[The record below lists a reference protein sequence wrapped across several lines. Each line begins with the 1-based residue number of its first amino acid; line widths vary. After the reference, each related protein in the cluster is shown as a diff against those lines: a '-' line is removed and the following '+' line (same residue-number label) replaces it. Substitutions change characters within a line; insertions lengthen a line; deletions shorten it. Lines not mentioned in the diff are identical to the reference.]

1 MPRVAQAP
9 RPNNSR
15 AASGSIAA
23 SPFKSGVKIPLNDDA
38 QEKAKRMQSRHA
50 LHDIQM
56 NQIKAA
62 ASPMQRL
69 SNLERAG
76 SSSPSSN
83 PKTPR
88 HSGGRENDLDG
99 LTVGGK
105 AVTPM
110 KRVPILANFEEWMK
124 MATDNKINAANS
136 WNFALIDYFHD
147 MSLLKEG
154 DGVNFQKASCTLD
167 GCVKIYTSRVDSV
180 ATETGKLLSGLA
192 DSGNSKKKQGE
203 NEEGEESEEEVEDE
217 DGVVRKKPKKRTE
230 EKWASRPLCHT
241 QASDRQ
247 ISSWVGDH
255 QRIPAVA
262 QRSSE
267 ATLASSF
274 SAIQLKKFELE
285 FSVDPLFKKASAD
298 FDEGGAKGLLL
309 NHLTIDSQGRIVFD
323 SSDDAGDASAE
334 GQATRRKD
342 DALQDEDEAEPDS
355 MLSVVTEEV
364 DNDDEDVEINIEALG
379 AKFFLNLD
387 QLEGQ
392 EICPSLKNFDLGDPS
407 GSMDVPF
414 LKAPEDWR
422 QEKDKP
428 SDMSAVGDKSGIFL
442 DDDNP
447 IGFEDDDDGLLGNFD
462 IPADAGF
469 GEGGEAWARDAAIE
483 TRMRVHDAGL
493 DNDGMGGGD
502 GEDGEGM
509 GNLDSETN
517 NYAVSL
523 DHGAK
528 IQPGHEDILSYF
540 DEALQ
545 KNWAG
550 PEHWRIR
557 KIKDINKPA
566 TTAKA
571 RKDKEPFEIDFL
583 LPLSANLAETIYTQ
597 ASSNTVISLP
607 KKDWKSKTKNL
618 LPDDKHFN
626 SKQLLRLF
634 LKPKARMRSRRS
646 GFGAKAGMFGQLK
659 EEEAPEGEM
668 DEGFW
673 ARKEGPTD
681 PDDVAALQGDYDA
694 NFFDDGLPMPGGID
708 DDDDM
713 EFADAR
719 EHFSPGIE
727 GGQGGIGG
735 INNMLNGGITQA
747 AEGEGAF
754 GMQLVTQSRRLR
766 PEYVQYA
773 RVAKKVDVRRLK
785 EELWKGMGIDT
796 ADQPPIEANK
806 DPDSTLKFT
815 TVMQNLRSV
824 YPKQAMDDISTSY
837 CFICLLHLANE
848 KGLVIE
854 KQEGLTELSIR
865 KDPTAEITV
874 GG

>member
-1 MPRVAQAP
+1 MPRVAQNP
-9 RPNNSR
+9 RGASNGR
-15 AASGSIAA
+15 VASGSIAA
-23 SPFKSGVKIPLNDDA
+23 APFKSPVKIPLNDDA
-38 QEKAKRMQSRHA
+38 QEKAKRLQSRHA
-50 LHDIQM
+50 LHDIHM

-62 ASPMQRL
+62 ASPMRKL
-69 SNLERAG
+69 SSFERAG

-88 HSGGRENDLDG
+88 RTLGKENDLDG
-99 LTVGGK
+99 GVMMVGGT

-110 KRVPILANFEEWMK
+110 KRVPLLANFEEWMK

-192 DSGNSKKKQGE
+192 DSGNSKKKKGE
-203 NEEGEESEEEVEDE
+203 SEEGEESEEEVEDE
-217 DGVVRKKPKKRTE
+217 DGVVRKKPKKR
-230 EKWASRPLCHT
+230 
-241 QASDRQ
+241 
-247 ISSWVGDH
+247 
-255 QRIPAVA
+255 A

-274 SAIQLKKFELE
+274 AALQLKKFELE

-309 NHLTIDSQGRIVFD
+309 NHLAIDSQGRIVFD
-323 SSDDAGDASAE
+323 SSDDAGDASGE
-334 GQATRRKD
+334 GQGRQRKGD
-342 DALQDEDEAEPDS
+342 VIEEEEETEPDS
-355 MLSVVTEEV
+355 MVDTTVKDLEE
-364 DNDDEDVEINIEALG
+364 DEEDVEIDIGALG
-379 AKFFLNLD
+379 AKFFPSLD
-387 QLEGQ
+387 LLDEQD
-392 EICPSLKNFDLGDPS
+392 ICPSLKNFDLGDPS
-407 GSMDVPF
+407 GTMDIPF

-422 QEKDKP
+422 EKDKP
-428 SDMSAVGDKSGIFL
+428 VEPAVGDKSGIFL

-447 IGFEDDDDGLLGNFD
+447 VGFDDDEDGLLGNFEL
-462 IPADAGF
+462 PADTGF

-483 TRMRVHDAGL
+483 TRMRVHDGGF

-502 GEDGEGM
+502 GEDGDGA
-509 GNLDSETN
+509 GAGVFNPETGE
-517 NYAVSL
+517 YVVSL
-523 DHGAK
+523 DHGSK
-528 IQPGHEDILSYF
+528 VQGGHDDILSYF

-566 TTAKA
+566 SATKA
-571 RKDKEPFEIDFL
+571 RKEKELFEIDFL
-583 LPLSANLAETIYTQ
+583 SPLSASLAESIYTP
-597 ASSNTVISLP
+597 ASSNSIISLP
-607 KKDWKSKTKNL
+607 KKDWKSKTRNL

-634 LKPKARMRSRRS
+634 LKPKARMGSRRS
-646 GFGAKAGMFGQLK
+646 GLGMKTNNFGQRK

-668 DEGFW
+668 DEAFW
-673 ARKEGPTD
+673 AQNEGPAGA
-681 PDDVAALQGDYDA
+681 DDAPQGDYDA
-694 NFFDDGLPMPGGID
+694 NFFQDDGLPMPGGID
-708 DDDDM
+708 DDDDI

-719 EHFSPGIE
+719 DHFSPGAEERGE
-727 GGQGGIGG
+727 GGMAG
-735 INNMLNGGITQA
+735 INNVLNGGMTQLP
-747 AEGEGAF
+747 EGEEGAF
-754 GMQLVTQSRRLR
+754 GTQLVTQSRRMR

-785 EELWKGMGIDT
+785 EELWKGMGIEALDLNMPAQT
-796 ADQPPIEANK
+796 PGRLPTPQPELK
-806 DPDSTLKFT
+806 KGEDGSLKFT
-815 TVMQNLRSV
+815 SVMQNLQSV
-824 YPKQAMDDISTSY
+824 YPKQAMNDISTSY

-854 KQEGLTELSIR
+854 KQEGLMELDIR